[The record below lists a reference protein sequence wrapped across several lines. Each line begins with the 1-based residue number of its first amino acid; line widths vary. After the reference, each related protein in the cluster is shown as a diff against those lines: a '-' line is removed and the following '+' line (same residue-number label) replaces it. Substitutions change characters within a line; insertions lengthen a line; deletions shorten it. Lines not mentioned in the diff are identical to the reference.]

1 MPDEDMVDFYVLAN
15 EVDGFNNNTI
25 HTFLH
30 SVHWVAY
37 FLHGL
42 LLNLQA

>member
-15 EVDGFNNNTI
+15 EVDGFNNSTI

-30 SVHWVAY
+30 SVH
-37 FLHGL
+37 LGCL
-42 LLNLQA
+42 LLTRIVT